1 MQIGQRGILIL
12 IFFGSLFAII
22 FWQRCF
28 ISNRIS
34 KVMQRIIALLFF
46 VICLQ
51 SLYAQDQLSQNK
63 VERLYQQG
71 TDLINHSNFGAARE
85 AFTEFL
91 SLASVT
97 DSRRSEAEYYVAF
110 SALNLGHKDGE
121 KLIDD
126 FIDNNPA
133 SPKAS
138 TAFYDLAVFFYGEG
152 NYTKAIKYFSKVDF
166 PALTMDQQ
174 NQGHFKYGYTFFNQK
189 KLDEALEQFNFVK
202 RQSTAYTPAAN
213 YYAGFIEYSKGLYD
227 EALFDLKRAET
238 NSSYAAIVPY
248 LITNIYYKQ
257 KRYDTVIEYANSIK
271 GRTDI
276 SNASDISMLVAEAYY
291 FKGDFKKA
299 VDAYQQYFD
308 AKGRPESGLLFRA
321 GYANYIA
328 GNTEKGIEY
337 LDKAAASKDTV
348 SYYASYY
355 LGILHLKKGN
365 KPLALNAFDY
375 ARKNPADKSLAEE
388 SSFQFGK
395 VSYDAGKPD
404 QAISEFEYFLKTY
417 PTSSHSAEVKE
428 LLAQAYVNGNN
439 FNKAI
444 EYIEALPS
452 RNQHINQAYQ
462 KAAYLKGSELFNK
475 EQYAEAVTYFGKS
488 LEFPIDPNYV
498 ALASFWNAE
507 AYSIGKKYDESIPHY
522 QRVVGISA
530 VDPEILLK
538 TRYGLGYAHYN
549 LKAYD
554 KALFNFK
561 EFTNKA
567 NKNTPNYT
575 DGLIRLADC
584 YYVSKQY
591 NDALAT
597 YNKAKVAGSVDNDY
611 VLLQT
616 GAISGIQRKYADAR
630 NQFTE
635 LIRTYPRSQYRDEAI
650 FQRGQLEMEQGN
662 YQAAVEGLSP
672 LINEGSNSPYV
683 PYAYMRRA
691 TSYSNLKQYDKAIAD
706 YSALIQKFSTHP
718 SAQDALVPLQ
728 EALSLAGKS
737 SDFDQYIEKVE
748 KSNPKSEGLE
758 NLRFET
764 AKNLYFDQQYQKA
777 ITSFN
782 SFLASYPETA
792 KAKES
797 QFYIGESYYRLREFD
812 KALPIYAD
820 LGNDMTFD
828 MSSKA
833 VARVAEIEFKKGN
846 YERAIVTYHRLERLA
861 MNKKEQYNAWS
872 GLMES
877 FFLSAKYDS
886 SDVYARIILE
896 KGNISAG
903 AQNKASLYLG
913 KSAMAKGDFE
923 TAKDEFLNTLNA
935 ARDEFGAEAKYL
947 LAQIFFNKKE
957 HRQCYETLVSL
968 NNDFSAYEEWV
979 GKSFLLLADNFM
991 ALDDI
996 FQARATLQSLIDKFP
1011 LVSIKEEAKKKLK
1024 LLEHA
1029 ELEKKKK
1036 IEADTLD

>member
-85 AFTEFL
+85 TFTEFL

-152 NYTKAIKYFSKVDF
+152 NYAKASKYFSKVDF

-291 FKGDFKKA
+291 FKGDFTKA

-375 ARKNPADKSLAEE
+375 ARKNPTDKALAEE

-417 PTSSHSAEVKE
+417 PTSSHSVEVKE

-452 RNQHINQAYQ
+452 RNQYINQAYQ

-507 AYSIGKKYDESIPHY
+507 AYSIGKKYDESITHY
-522 QRVVGISA
+522 QRVIGISG
-530 VDPEILLK
+530 VDQEIFLK

-561 EFTNKA
+561 DFTNKA

-597 YNKAKVAGSVDNDY
+597 YNKAKTAGSVDNDY

-706 YSALIQKFSTHP
+706 YSALIQKFPTHP

-737 SDFDQYIEKVE
+737 SDFDQYLEKVE

-777 ITSFN
+777 IASFN

-792 KAKES
+792 KTKES

-846 YERAIVTYHRLERLA
+846 YEKAIVTYHRLERLA
-861 MNKKEQYNAWS
+861 INKKEQYNAWS

-877 FFLSAKYDS
+877 FFLSARYDS

-947 LAQIFFNKKE
+947 LAQIFFNQKE
-957 HRQCYETLVSL
+957 HKQCYETLVSL

-991 ALDDI
+991 ALDDV

-1011 LVSIKEEAKKKLK
+1011 LASIKEEAKKKLK
-1024 LLEHA
+1024 LLEQA